1 MKVIFFLFMVT
12 IDNHDFETMSRF
24 NNVEYSTKAECNKAK
39 NQIKVKKNQTLFCG
53 ESHLFFNKEK

>member
-1 MKVIFFLFMVT
+1 MVT
-12 IDNHDFETMSRF
+12 SDYNGYESMTRYNQAS
-24 NNVEYSTKAECNKAK
+24 YTTKAECTKAK